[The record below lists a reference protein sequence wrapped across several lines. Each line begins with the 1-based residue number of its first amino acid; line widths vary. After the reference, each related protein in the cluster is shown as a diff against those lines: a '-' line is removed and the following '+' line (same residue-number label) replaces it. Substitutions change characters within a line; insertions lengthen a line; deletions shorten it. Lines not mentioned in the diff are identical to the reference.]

1 MTESLY
7 DRIAAVLTR
16 IGENRAKRATPP
28 AKSAFEEVA
37 LVGEDGLVICSW
49 GRGGHVDLLNLISL
63 QLQTPIAEL
72 RRDSSGV
79 ELDEILAT
87 SVGGMKYC
95 FRFFLMDGVDYVLAA
110 VFPRSRPYRRATK
123 NAIGELTGLLS

>member
-16 IGENRAKRATPP
+16 IGEKA
-28 AKSAFEEVA
+28 AFEEVA
-37 LVGEDGLVICSW
+37 LVGEDGLVIYSW

-95 FRFFLMDGVDYVLAA
+95 FRFFLVDGVDYVLAA

-123 NAIGELTGLLS
+123 NAIGELTELLS